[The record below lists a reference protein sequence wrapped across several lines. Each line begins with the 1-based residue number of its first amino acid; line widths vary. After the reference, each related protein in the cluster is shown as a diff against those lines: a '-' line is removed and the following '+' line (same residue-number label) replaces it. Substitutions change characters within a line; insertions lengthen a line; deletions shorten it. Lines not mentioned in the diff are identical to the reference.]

1 MCSTT
6 LGVAGDE
13 ARVGGAAFSPLS
25 CGDLMHGSYGVES
38 ALFRSRTTTMARRIL
53 TLARQAILVGAM
65 SVAAPAFADQ
75 SCGDDLQKLAQKREA
90 ALQGINGLVAAAH
103 GKQLDPTA
111 FCVRSAPLNQ
121 AETAMIAYMEKNKD
135 WCQIPDA
142 PIEQL
147 KAAHAKSIA
156 FSSKACNFAA
166 QMKKM
171 KEQAAQ
177 RGGAETQAQPLP
189 AGPL

>member
-1 MCSTT
+1 MRKLFSMAVFGFGFYYLWNSGDQTT
-6 LGVAGDE
+6 EMIA
-13 ARVGGAAFSPLS
+13 
-25 CGDLMHGSYGVES
+25 
-38 ALFRSRTTTMARRIL
+38 
-53 TLARQAILVGAM
+53 VGAM
-65 SVAAPAFADQ
+65 GVAAPAFADQ

-103 GKQLDPTA
+103 GKQLDPTV
-111 FCVRSAPLNQ
+111 FCTRSAPLNQ

-147 KAAHAKSIA
+147 KAAHAKSVA
-156 FSSKACNFAA
+156 FSTKACSVAA

-177 RGGAETQAQPLP
+177 GGGEPQAQPLP